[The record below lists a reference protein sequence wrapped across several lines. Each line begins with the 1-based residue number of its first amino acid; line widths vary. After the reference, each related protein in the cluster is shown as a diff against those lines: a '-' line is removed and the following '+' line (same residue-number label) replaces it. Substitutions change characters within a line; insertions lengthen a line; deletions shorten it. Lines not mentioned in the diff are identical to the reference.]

1 MIKRSWVR
9 IPPVVG
15 FFSLPYS
22 WVEGEPGTLFWF
34 FDQFAVLKFTRLLV
48 FPVRRINPWLEL
60 NVFRN
65 WFSCWFNLNFIS
77 LVIWVKV
84 QTTVAGSLP
93 NDNIRQDL
101 EVSVTHKHTNTHAH
115 AHTHTYKHIN
125 TQTHFSLCHTHTKQT
140 LSHSESLIH
149 SHVPLTVLS
158 LPVSSSLC
166 HSRSLT

>member
-1 MIKRSWVR
+1 MHSGKAHAHDQK
-9 IPPVVG
+9 VVSSNPSVLG
-15 FFSLPYS
+15 FFLYRFWSIPGWKENLGSSDFLPI
-22 WVEGEPGTLFWF
+22 L
-34 FDQFAVLKFTRLLV
+34 LKFTWLLV

-101 EVSVTHKHTNTHAH
+101 EVSVTHKHTNT
-115 AHTHTYKHIN
+115 
-125 TQTHFSLCHTHTKQT
+125 QTLFSLCRTHTKQT

-149 SHVPLTVLS
+149 SHVPLTALS
-158 LPVSSSLC
+158 LPVSFSLC